1 MPVEMRAGEVVSVQ
15 RAKARWAYSEIR
27 SPRLTAVY
35 QRNPR
40 VLPLYG
46 KVTTSAFE
54 DLSEFEVDALVEIFE
69 TARGRLLNHYW
80 SEVREFVLEEWS
92 ADQLGQVY
100 AMSEADPWRQGR
112 FHPFAVYAK
121 SPRPTGPKAGR
132 DPRVAADHVPLTTT
146 LPELDPLVVGLYKD
160 LRVLIDGYFRGL
172 IFMRSAASGGRVA
185 ILVPVPR

>member
-1 MPVEMRAGEVVSVQ
+1 MKAGEVVSVQ
-15 RAKARWAYSEIR
+15 RMKARWAYSEIR

-40 VLPLYG
+40 VPPLYV
-46 KVTTSAFE
+46 KVTTFAFE

-100 AMSEADPWRQGR
+100 AMSEADPWREGR
-112 FHPFAVYAK
+112 FHPFAAYAA
-121 SPRPTGPKAGR
+121 SPRPTGPNAGR
-132 DPRVAADHVPLTTT
+132 DPRVAAHNVPLTTT
-146 LPELDPLVVGLYKD
+146 LPELDPLVIGFYKGLQ
-160 LRVLIDGYFRGL
+160 VLIDGYFRGL
-172 IFMRSAASGGRVA
+172 IFLRSAAPGERVA
-185 ILVPVPR
+185 ILVPVLR